1 MRRTARRLSSL
12 PQVEPHGYTPQE
24 RAGFGDSRQGSVPE
38 TETLGPRLSEQ
49 SADRDWGDERDEL
62 LFPGGPE
69 LALQGWRVGA
79 HHFHFPSRAAWKAF
93 GEQNPPRAIWSR

>member
-1 MRRTARRLSSL
+1 M
-12 PQVEPHGYTPQE
+12 
-24 RAGFGDSRQGSVPE
+24 PE

-49 SADRDWGDERDEL
+49 NADRDQGVERDEL

-69 LALQGWRVGA
+69 LALQGWRVGGPP
-79 HHFHFPSRAAWKAF
+79 FSLPSRAAWKGF